1 MRKLS
6 FLLAG
11 LFLFSL
17 YCWLNN
23 RVSYKYE
30 ADIAE
35 TVVISSGGT
44 PAALDTV
51 HARGQALDRQL
62 LLIKAAS
69 IGLVIAL
76 AISIYKTSKD

>member
-17 YCWLNN
+17 FCWLNN

-30 ADIAE
+30 ADLAE
-35 TVVISSGGT
+35 TVVVSSGGT
-44 PAALDTV
+44 QAAV
-51 HARGQALDRQL
+51 AKVQARGQELDQQL
-62 LLIKAAS
+62 TLIKAAS

-76 AISIYKTSKD
+76 ALSIYKTPKE

>member
-17 YCWLNN
+17 FCWLNN

-30 ADIAE
+30 ADLAE
-35 TVVISSGGT
+35 TVVVSSGGT
-44 PAALDTV
+44 QAAVAKV
-51 HARGQALDRQL
+51 HARGQELDQQL

-76 AISIYKTSKD
+76 AFSIYKTPKE

>member
-17 YCWLNN
+17 FCWLNN

-30 ADIAE
+30 ADLAK
-35 TVVISSGGT
+35 TAVVSAGGS
-44 PAALDTV
+44 PAAV
-51 HARGQALDRQL
+51 AKVRARGQELDQQL
-62 LLIKAAS
+62 GLIKAAS

-76 AISIYKTSKD
+76 ALSIYKTPKD